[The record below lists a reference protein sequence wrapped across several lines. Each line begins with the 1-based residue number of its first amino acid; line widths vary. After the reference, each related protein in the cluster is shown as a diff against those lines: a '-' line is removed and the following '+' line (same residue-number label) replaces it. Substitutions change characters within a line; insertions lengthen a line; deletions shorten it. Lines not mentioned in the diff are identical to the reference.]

1 MVMESLKT
9 TTEQKLKI
17 NLASTKEGA
26 LGKALTEI
34 RFAIVDDLIKIKV
47 GLDK

>member
-1 MVMESLKT
+1 MESLKT